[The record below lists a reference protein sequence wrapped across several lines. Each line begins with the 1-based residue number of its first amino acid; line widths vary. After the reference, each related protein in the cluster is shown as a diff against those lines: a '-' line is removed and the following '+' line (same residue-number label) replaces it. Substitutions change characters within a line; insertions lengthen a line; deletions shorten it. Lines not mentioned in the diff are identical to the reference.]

1 MIYIFPIILSLKYT
15 TTWPFKTIIFLGV
28 FHWVCLDRHCRNL
41 PSDTAPAGY
50 ICPKCDDCIFP
61 PENLVSPV
69 AGRIPFII
77 KVLDDHLMR
86 NFYR

>member
-1 MIYIFPIILSLKYT
+1 MIFILPKSLKYT
-15 TTWPFKTIIFLGV
+15 RMLPFKTIIFLGV

-50 ICPKCDDCIFP
+50 TCPKCEDCIFP

-69 AGRIPFII
+69 AGIGIFSINSITSPR
-77 KVLDDHLMR
+77 
-86 NFYR
+86 Y